1 MVRQAGAPN
10 EDNERHSAGIRA
22 AGTHYPTL
30 NLSGVNQSGTFM
42 SSWKRADVAVAHA
55 APAAHKLHDLASRH
69 SHFFPGLRHLFLVRT
84 SRRAFA
90 FT

>member
-55 APAAHKLHDLASRH
+55 APAAYELRDLASRH
-69 SHFFPGLRHLFLVRT
+69 SHVFPDYVTFSWCGHRFLQ
-84 SRRAFA
+84 
-90 FT
+90 